1 MLSDTAHLRAL
12 QVLRGHPLFMAL
24 PAGWEATL
32 TGIRTDSFPAGSMV
46 AEAGTP
52 AADLFIVLDGHAKI
66 FVAVGGRPEGTVDIL
81 SSGGVFGETAIT
93 GIGTYTAS
101 AVALD
106 ALDVV
111 RVPGAG
117 IRAYLESHPQVIT
130 GMMAAMAL
138 SLRGLLNQVTELKLK
153 TTAQRLA
160 MYLVELAG
168 PGAAPTVVD
177 LPFSKRIVALKLG
190 MTPETLSRAMAK
202 LEPYG
207 VTPKGRNQVSLE
219 DRAAL
224 CDFCGFWCDAGEE
237 DL

>member
-1 MLSDTAHLRAL
+1 MLGDTSQIRAL
-12 QVLRGHPLFMAL
+12 QVLRAHPLFMAL
-24 PAGWEATL
+24 PPGWDATL
-32 TGIRTDSFPAGSMV
+32 TGVRTETFAPGTTV
-46 AEAGTP
+46 AEAGAP

-66 FVAVGGRPEGTVDIL
+66 FVSVGDRPDGTVDIL
-81 SSGGVFGETAIT
+81 GPGGVFGETAIT

-101 AVALD
+101 AIALD

-117 IRAYLESHPQVIT
+117 IRAYLDGHPKVVT

-168 PGAAPTVVD
+168 PGSGPVVVT
-177 LPFSKRIVALKLG
+177 LPFSKRIIAMKLG
-190 MTPETLSRAMAK
+190 MTPETLSRAMVK

-207 VTPKGRNQVSLE
+207 VHPRGRNQVSLE
-219 DRAAL
+219 DRPTL
-224 CDFCGFWCDAGEE
+224 CDFCGFWCDSEE
-237 DL
+237 DV